1 MVQVGKVDMEKFAK
15 CKSRILTKRFHTLSL
30 LEKHWKKRIS
40 IRHSAN
46 FVWRQW
52 IVPLINHLN
61 VIKFYA
67 IHVKT
72 LKAYQLWWNENKFK
86 GMLKYHDRYMCKGEV
101 KSEGV
106 VGTSLSYL
114 MMHKCLALSQI
125 CMCLMLSM
133 MGHLVHLMTFNYM
146 FFESSSKWKH
156 VDWTFKIGI
165 ISLLWILAKKWGPC
179 SNVVMFIKC
188 LNLGLGG
195 YYCCIRENYKLEAN

>member
-1 MVQVGKVDMEKFAK
+1 MVQVGKVDMEKFEK
-15 CKSRILTKRFHTLSL
+15 CKLRISTKCFHTLSL

-40 IRHSAN
+40 IRHIAN
-46 FVWRQW
+46 FVWRHW

-86 GMLKYHDRYMCKGEV
+86 EMLKYHDRSLCKGEV
-101 KSEGV
+101 RSEGV
-106 VGTSLSYL
+106 MRMSLSYW

-146 FFESSSKWKH
+146 FWLLGVINLHSRDSIFH
-156 VDWTFKIGI
+156 VNKEITLCKVSHYLHGWNITSVG
-165 ISLLWILAKKWGPC
+165 
-179 SNVVMFIKC
+179 
-188 LNLGLGG
+188 
-195 YYCCIRENYKLEAN
+195 